1 MSLTL
6 HALAVTLVVLALA
19 AQEVPAFRAESRL
32 VRMAFVARDSRGMS
46 VDDLQASELEVRENG
61 NVRPV
66 VGLWRSDLPLS
77 VVILLDVSGSQ
88 IPAIEAHRRAIHG
101 VLSHILRGTGEVTLV
116 SFNSAVRL
124 TVARTTS
131 SKDIDDALMSI
142 IASWPA
148 KNRSLAEMYGPALGE
163 PCQGRQ
169 KIHDAPCGNSIVWH
183 AAYKAAIRL
192 ADVEGRKAIILLTD
206 GNDSG
211 SDRSL
216 SDAIRKSQES
226 ETPVYCIAFRP
237 AHGGRTNL
245 NDLKTLAEKTGGLAY
260 QEGGSPDPMWRRIRE
275 DLQSTYVLAF
285 RPGADKPGFHRVQ
298 VSSQKGH
305 IIRTRPGYFLSH

>member
-1 MSLTL
+1 
-6 HALAVTLVVLALA
+6 
-19 AQEVPAFRAESRL
+19 
-32 VRMAFVARDSRGMS
+32 MAFLARDSRGTP

-61 NVRPV
+61 KVRPI

-88 IPAIEAHRRAIHG
+88 IPAIEAHRRAING

-116 SFNSAVRL
+116 SFNLAVRL

-142 IASWPA
+142 VAGRRA
-148 KNRSLAEMYGPALGE
+148 KNRSQAELYGPVLGG

-169 KIHDAPCGNSIVWH
+169 KIHGAPCGNSIVWRGEFE
-183 AAYKAAIRL
+183 AATRL
-192 ADVEGRKAIILLTD
+192 ADVDGRKAIILLTD
-206 GNDSG
+206 GDDSG

-216 SDAIRKSQES
+216 SDAIGKSQES
-226 ETPVYCIAFRP
+226 ETPVYCIAFRH
-237 AHGGRTNL
+237 AHGGRTKIK
-245 NDLKTLAEKTGGLAY
+245 DLKTLAEKTGGMAY
-260 QEGGSPDPMWRRIRE
+260 DEEDSPDRMWQRISE

-298 VSSQKGH
+298 VSGRKGH